1 MSSVDFRVHP
11 ISLVPIWRSAFGLDS
26 LVKFSRYQYIPQDV
40 VDRRKVISVKLSE
53 LTASWLSEQLD
64 NLAEGHDLALHSLVK
79 SGSRKAH
86 IPMVDFAAV
95 NLSVD
100 EVVSWASNY
109 LGITLRL
116 FDSGRSLH
124 GYGLEPISTEKWYRF
139 MGLLLLANKPGQ
151 PQLVDSRWI
160 GHRLLAGYSALRWS
174 ANSKHYLKM
183 PTLLK

>member
-1 MSSVDFRVHP
+1 MNSIDFRAHP
-11 ISLVPIWRSAFGLDS
+11 ISLVPIWRSTFGPDS
-26 LVKFSRYQYIPQDV
+26 LITFSRYRYIPQDV
-40 VDRRKVISVKLSE
+40 VDRRETISVELSG
-53 LTASWLSEQLD
+53 LTTSWLSEQLK
-64 NLAEGHDLALHSLVK
+64 NLAEEHDLALHSLVK
-79 SGSRKAH
+79 SGGRRVH
-86 IPMVDFAAV
+86 IPMVDFAAM

-139 MGLLLLANKPGQ
+139 MGLLLLANKPEQ
-151 PQLVDSRWI
+151 PQLVDSRWV

-174 ANSKHYLKM
+174 ANSKHYLRM